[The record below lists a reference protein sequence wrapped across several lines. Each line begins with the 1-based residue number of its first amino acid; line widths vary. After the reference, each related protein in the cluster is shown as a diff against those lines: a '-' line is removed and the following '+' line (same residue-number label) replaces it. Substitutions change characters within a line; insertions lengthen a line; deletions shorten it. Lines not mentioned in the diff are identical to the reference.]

1 MLHRLILGVASK
13 CHNDTY
19 LTDALLKGPQPYS
32 PMQQPG
38 KCSRN
43 MYGSVRIGPRNEG
56 QGLFS
61 CLLTL

>member
-1 MLHRLILGVASK
+1 MQHRLISGVASK

-38 KCSRN
+38 KCQRYK
-43 MYGSVRIGPRNEG
+43 YGSVRIRPRNEG
-56 QGLFS
+56 QGIAS
-61 CLLTL
+61 